1 MNQVL
6 IEDDVRMDQGLALG
20 VIWVGSRFSDEERL
34 EDAKTEFPQRT
45 PFGFLPHDTD
55 TLECLR

>member
-34 EDAKTEFPQRT
+34 EDAKKEFPQRT
-45 PFGFLPHDTD
+45 PWCMLPRDTD